1 MRKYLLSIAVFVLAF
16 GIFSVSALRSA
27 SIDRAFAATV
37 PTTKP
42 VVQPTPFVD
51 YTIVFPGKVLPD
63 SPLWTLKAIRDW
75 AWYFVTIDPLK
86 KAELALLFSDKR
98 LIASKLLLEA
108 KKPDLAVS
116 TFTKGEKYLEIAV
129 REEEIARQKGKDTS
143 EFLKKLANAS
153 LKHRQITEEEI
164 LPMAPEDAKPEI
176 IKMQI
181 YAKTTYKLCKE
192 ILTSKGIEVPKDPFN
207 GQ

>member
-27 SIDRAFAATV
+27 SIDKVFAAAV
-37 PTTKP
+37 PTVKP
-42 VVQPTPFVD
+42 LVQPTPFVD
-51 YTIVFPGKVLPD
+51 YTIVFPGKILPD
-63 SPLWTLKAIRDW
+63 SPIWTLKATRDW
-75 AWYFVTIDPLK
+75 FLYSVTMDPLK

-116 TFTKGEKYLEIAV
+116 TFTKGEKYLEIATKQ
-129 REEEIARQKGKDTS
+129 EEVARQKGMNTT
-143 EFLKKLANAS
+143 EFVKKLALAS
-153 LKHRQITEEEI
+153 LKHRQVTEEEI

-181 YAKTTYKLCKE
+181 YAKTTYRLSKE
-192 ILTSKGIEVPKDPFN
+192 ILISKGIEVPKDPFN